1 MNEILLDAAIADL
14 YARLEVQSAVLKAVV
29 MAHPF
34 PLQIDQD
41 LKEAFPKLLDDLL
54 DSHPKGAA
62 TPGASDFAEAEVRE
76 WRATLHARLNALSRP
91 KGR

>member
-14 YARLEVQSAVLKAVV
+14 YARIEVQGAVLKAVV

-41 LKEAFPKLLDDLL
+41 LKEAFPKLLGDLK
-54 DSHPKGAA
+54 DAA
-62 TPGASDFAEAEVRE
+62 TPSASDFAEAEARE